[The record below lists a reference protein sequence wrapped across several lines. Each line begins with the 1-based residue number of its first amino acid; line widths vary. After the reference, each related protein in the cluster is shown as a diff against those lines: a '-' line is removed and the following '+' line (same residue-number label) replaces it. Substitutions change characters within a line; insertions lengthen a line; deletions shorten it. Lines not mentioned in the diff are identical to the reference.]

1 MFAGFAVTVQMTDF
15 AGDFGAFETI
25 HRLRQSLEGSVARPF
40 LDGKSPFFCCE
51 SNEEDAA
58 AILAR
63 FSTTADNEA
72 TGSTWDV
79 AIRPFTL
86 WVTPQLLSRIQLFR
100 ETVVEQV
107 ISIPPSAA
115 APTQEKR
122 MPSVRMHL
130 SEVCLISNIPP
141 APGTDRDGFKY
152 LVATFA
158 GHPPWPAAG
167 AMRSP
172 TLAQALFQSAGDP
185 MLALAWRL
193 GGSCHASILI
203 SAAAVRLIGARQP
216 VSEGFEI
223 RSKLYSYTL
232 AAIEPAGAVPPLD
245 SALTHV
251 LSAHLLA

>member
-1 MFAGFAVTVQMTDF
+1 MQMTVF

-25 HRLRQSLEGSVARPF
+25 HRLRQSLEGSAARPF
-40 LDGKSPFFCCE
+40 VDGKSPFFCCE
-51 SNEEDAA
+51 SNEEDGA
-58 AILAR
+58 AILLAR

-79 AIRPFTL
+79 AILPLTL
-86 WVTPQLLSRIQLFR
+86 WVTPQLLSRMQLFR
-100 ETVVEQV
+100 EAVAEQV
-107 ISIPPSAA
+107 ISTPPSAA
-115 APTQEKR
+115 AATQDKR

-130 SEVCLISNIPP
+130 SKVCLISNIPP

-152 LVATFA
+152 LVATLA

-167 AMRSP
+167 ATVRSP

-203 SAAAVRLIGARQP
+203 SAAAVQLIGARQP
-216 VSEGFEI
+216 ESEGFEI

-245 SALTHV
+245 LAPHV